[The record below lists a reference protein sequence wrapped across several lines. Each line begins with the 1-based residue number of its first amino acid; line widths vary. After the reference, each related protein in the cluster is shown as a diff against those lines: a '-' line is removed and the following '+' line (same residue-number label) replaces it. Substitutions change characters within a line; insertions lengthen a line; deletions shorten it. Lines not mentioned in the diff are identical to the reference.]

1 MLRAKSVAK
10 NENNRYEWESVD
22 DALSELG
29 FDDIEEA
36 QDALKAARDERLDEL
51 KKRNAKSKKAK
62 AKAKAAAEEEDDE
75 DEDDEDEEPS
85 PKAKKSSKKKAK
97 K

>member
-1 MLRAKSVAK
+1 MLRAKGVEK
-10 NENNRYEWESVD
+10 NENARYEWKSIEA
-22 DALSELG
+22 ALEELG

-51 KKRNAKSKKAK
+51 KKKGKKSKKAK
-62 AKAKAAAEEEDDE
+62 AAAKAAAEDDDEDD
-75 DEDDEDEEPS
+75 DEDDEVDVEVEV
-85 PKAKKSSKKKAK
+85 KSKKKKAK